1 MTRQEKQQVVA
12 DLQSQLGGASSF
24 YIADSSELDVA
35 TVNKLRGL
43 CHERNVEFKVVKNTL
58 LIKALDALEQ
68 DYSPL
73 YDILKGGSSV
83 MLSETASA
91 PAKLIKDFRK
101 DEDQEKPIL
110 KGAYIDTD
118 FFIGDEHLDELA
130 KLKSKQDLLG
140 EVITLLQSP
149 MSNLVGALS
158 SGGSNLAGIMKA
170 LEEKGS
176 E

>member
-1 MTRQEKQQVVA
+1 M
-12 DLQSQLGGASSF
+12 
-24 YIADSSELDVA
+24 
-35 TVNKLRGL
+35 
-43 CHERNVEFKVVKNTL
+43 EFKVVKNTL

-130 KLKSKQDLLG
+130 KLKSKEDLLG

-158 SGGSNLAGIMKA
+158 SGGSNLAGIIKT

>member
-1 MTRQEKQQVVA
+1 M
-12 DLQSQLGGASSF
+12 
-24 YIADSSELDVA
+24 
-35 TVNKLRGL
+35 
-43 CHERNVEFKVVKNTL
+43 EFKVVKNTL

-158 SGGSNLAGIMKA
+158 SGGSNLAGIIKA

>member
-1 MTRQEKQQVVA
+1 M
-12 DLQSQLGGASSF
+12 L
-24 YIADSSELDVA
+24 
-35 TVNKLRGL
+35 
-43 CHERNVEFKVVKNTL
+43 VKNTL

-101 DEDQEKPIL
+101 EENQEKPIL

-130 KLKSKQDLLG
+130 KLKSKEDLLG
-140 EVITLLQSP
+140 EGHVLPDFRLARDGRGLADLRHFRAGPWTRTFPFTISQFELQNSRKK
-149 MSNLVGALS
+149 MCNH
-158 SGGSNLAGIMKA
+158 SGRK
-170 LEEKGS
+170 
-176 E
+176 

>member
-12 DLQSQLGGASSF
+12 DLQNQLEGASSF

-91 PAKLIKDFRK
+91 PQKYQF
-101 DEDQEKPIL
+101 
-110 KGAYIDTD
+110 
-118 FFIGDEHLDELA
+118 
-130 KLKSKQDLLG
+130 S
-140 EVITLLQSP
+140 
-149 MSNLVGALS
+149 
-158 SGGSNLAGIMKA
+158 
-170 LEEKGS
+170 
-176 E
+176 

>member
-1 MTRQEKQQVVA
+1 M
-12 DLQSQLGGASSF
+12 
-24 YIADSSELDVA
+24 
-35 TVNKLRGL
+35 
-43 CHERNVEFKVVKNTL
+43 EFKVVKNTL

-130 KLKSKQDLLG
+130 KLKSKEDLLG

-158 SGGSNLAGIMKA
+158 SGGSNLAGIIKA

>member
-1 MTRQEKQQVVA
+1 
-12 DLQSQLGGASSF
+12 
-24 YIADSSELDVA
+24 
-35 TVNKLRGL
+35 
-43 CHERNVEFKVVKNTL
+43 
-58 LIKALDALEQ
+58 
-68 DYSPL
+68 
-73 YDILKGGSSV
+73 

-158 SGGSNLAGIMKA
+158 SGGSNLAGIIKT

>member
-1 MTRQEKQQVVA
+1 MTRHEKQQVVA
-12 DLQSQLGGASSF
+12 DLQNQLEGASSF

-91 PAKLIKDFRK
+91 PAKLIKDF
-101 DEDQEKPIL
+101 PIS
-110 KGAYIDTD
+110 
-118 FFIGDEHLDELA
+118 FSFIRWKACLIG
-130 KLKSKQDLLG
+130 
-140 EVITLLQSP
+140 ILQSTF
-149 MSNLVGALS
+149 SINIYS
-158 SGGSNLAGIMKA
+158 IFFSICS
-170 LEEKGS
+170 
-176 E
+176 